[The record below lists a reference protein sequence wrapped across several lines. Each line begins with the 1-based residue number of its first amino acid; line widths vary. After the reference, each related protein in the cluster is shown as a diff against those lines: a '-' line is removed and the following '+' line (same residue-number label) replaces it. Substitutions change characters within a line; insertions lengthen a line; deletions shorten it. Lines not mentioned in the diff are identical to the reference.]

1 MTKDMTPSEQA
12 KATGLKSLSQVRDML
27 GTNKN
32 GHPMVSLQTLN
43 NWHKNKPLLFAVVLA
58 GCAAQVSE

>member
-1 MTKDMTPSEQA
+1 MTPSQQA
-12 KATGLKSLSQVRDML
+12 KAAGLKSLSQVRDML

-43 NWHKNKPLLFAVVLA
+43 NWHKNKPLLFQAVLD
-58 GCAAQVSE
+58 GCVARLMLGES